1 VGTHTWTKAR
11 KKAVAAW
18 VEAALP
24 PLGLAGWR
32 VELDFDTAVVANPD
46 EEVVADICHAANSRH
61 AYLRFG
67 PQFLAQSAADATQAL
82 THELMHAHLFALQD
96 TTAELLVLLTTP
108 DRASVANVA
117 LLAQVE
123 RSVDALADAFQ
134 PLLPFLDLHA

>member
-1 VGTHTWTKAR
+1 MGRQSWTR
-11 KKAVAAW
+11 SRRGAVACW

-24 PLGLAGWR
+24 VLGLAGWL
-32 VELDFDTAVVANPD
+32 VELDFDTPVLANPD
-46 EEVVADICHAANSRH
+46 EEVVADIRHAPNSRH

-123 RSVDALADAFQ
+123 LSVDALADAVQ